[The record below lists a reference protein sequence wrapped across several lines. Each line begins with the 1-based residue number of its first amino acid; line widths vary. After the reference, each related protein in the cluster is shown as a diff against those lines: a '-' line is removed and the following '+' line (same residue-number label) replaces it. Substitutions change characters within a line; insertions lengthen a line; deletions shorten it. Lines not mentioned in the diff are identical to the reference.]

1 MKAAFALGA
10 IALAVAAAASAQ
22 SPLVDQARAQGVA
35 GERFDGYMGLAA
47 PGPAALRSAIGAVNI
62 TRRSL
67 YSDLAARKGASPQ
80 EVGLTAGCQLLARV
94 QVGQAAP
101 HGGNELRLY
110 VVGVIKPRRAHCDR
124 GSLPIPRAASPVG
137 GNWAC
142 KARPTCSARVLAAAL
157 SDWTSAA

>member
-94 QVGQAAP
+94 QVGQAYMLSD
-101 HGGNELRLY
+101 GKWR
-110 VVGVIKPRRAHCDR
+110 RRAAGAPPPAPDYCR
-124 GSLPIPRAASPVG
+124 
-137 GNWAC
+137 
-142 KARPTCSARVLAAAL
+142 
-157 SDWTSAA
+157 